1 MAVHPLRPAT
11 HFSLGRPLPYQQANR
26 TQAHPQAPCGFD
38 SEDLCP
44 GVSCG
49 IRPPFGGLF
58 HARGKITHVLL
69 TRSPL
74 IPELPPERVRLAC
87 VRHAANVSSEP
98 GSNSPVYK
106 HSCEYLTKF
115 DIGKL
120 DQSMSLRFL
129 FQRTVSL
136 SPREKC
142 DTSKMI
148 FLCFSLSAVRRP
160 EVPAPI

>member
-1 MAVHPLRPAT
+1 
-11 HFSLGRPLPYQQANR
+11 
-26 TQAHPQAPCGFD
+26 
-38 SEDLCP
+38 
-44 GVSCG
+44 
-49 IRPPFGGLF
+49 
-58 HARGKITHVLL
+58 
-69 TRSPL
+69 
-74 IPELPPERVRLAC
+74 
-87 VRHAANVSSEP
+87 
-98 GSNSPVYK
+98 
-106 HSCEYLTKF
+106 
-115 DIGKL
+115 L